1 MRPRCEAPR
10 MPRHSICS
18 RWVDDEAVAKRAD
31 ASVKPVSSFRACGA
45 RPSRGVSRGEM
56 ALRRKARGSR
66 DGRFSRR
73 DALCASAWQGRTQ
86 AGASHDYG
94 RANERLVAKK
104 RQHFGWRDV
113 DITGVRSP
121 PLPGGEPRWNGLPEE
136 GPGMTRKA
144 IFSEGRTLCVRLAR
158 PYGCR
163 GISFR
168 PDA

>member
-1 MRPRCEAPR
+1 MAGCLAGT
-10 MPRHSICS
+10 CLGQ
-18 RWVDDEAVAKRAD
+18 ARAL
-31 ASVKPVSSFRACGA
+31 P
-45 RPSRGVSRGEM
+45 PGVRSPPLRGEAKPGGE

-94 RANERLVAKK
+94 RASERLVAKK

-121 PLPGGEPRWNGLPEE
+121 PLRGASQGRDGLAEE
-136 GPGMTRKA
+136 GPEMTQGA
-144 IFSEGRTLCVRLAR
+144 VFSEGRTLCVRLAR
-158 PYGCR
+158 LY
-163 GISFR
+163 
-168 PDA
+168 